1 MKNKLL
7 IATIL
12 ASLVAVVAYAQVD
25 PRTLGDVFNR
35 RAVVISKDTANSD
48 PRAGALH
55 IGRLGTGREFPSTT
69 SRITRLIRGTTAAI
83 DFASATITCVDSAAQ
98 TVSGARVGDICIV
111 NPLASSIVA
120 NSSFTCRVS
129 ATDQVIIRFCAA
141 GTAADPA
148 STTYDLLLLS
158 NQ

>member
-7 IATIL
+7 IATLL
-12 ASLVAVVAYAQVD
+12 ASLVAVVAVAQVN
-25 PRTLGDVFNR
+25 PRTLGDVFGFK
-35 RAVVISKDTANSD
+35 AVVITRLSGVSD

-55 IGRLGTGREFPSTT
+55 VGRLGTEFPNTT
-69 SRITRLIRGTTAAI
+69 SRITRLIRNTTANI

-129 ATDQVIIRFCAA
+129 ASDQVIVRFCPA
-141 GTAADPA
+141 GTAANPA
-148 STTYDLLLLS
+148 DTTYDLLLLS